1 MEVGL
6 TNTHVAG
13 AGFGALVGSVI
24 VALGGRI
31 GLDLTNFDS
40 VTLGVAAVAAGAGVF
55 HVLGRAGSTVG
66 VFPAVWRFLFGPG
79 KTAAPVPVKPVA
91 APVVAP
97 APASA
102 APSVPPAA

>member
-79 KTAAPVPVKPVA
+79 KTAPVKPATTLV
-91 APVVAP
+91 
-97 APASA
+97 
-102 APSVPPAA
+102 VPPAAPPAPPAA